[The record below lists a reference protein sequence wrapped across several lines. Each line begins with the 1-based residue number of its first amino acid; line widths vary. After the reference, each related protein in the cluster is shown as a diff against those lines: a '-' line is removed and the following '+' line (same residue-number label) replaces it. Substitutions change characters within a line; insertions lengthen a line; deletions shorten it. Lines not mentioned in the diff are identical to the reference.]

1 MLLSFFKV
9 VIFLEE
15 IKKYK
20 KKIEELEQKVS
31 KKEEQRNKIRTILNQ
46 IALGEMEHSTGISY
60 IRMYLDK
67 Y

>member
-1 MLLSFFKV
+1 M
-9 VIFLEE
+9 IILEE

-46 IALGEMEHSTGISY
+46 IALGEMEHDTGISY
-60 IRMYLDK
+60 IRMYLEKD
-67 Y
+67 

>member
-1 MLLSFFKV
+1 M
-9 VIFLEE
+9 IFLEE

-20 KKIEELEQKVS
+20 KKIEKLEQKVS